1 MRKLKNWTA
10 RRAGGR
16 ITITGQD
23 AETGAEVKVTNVDTI
38 DGPPEP
44 GDATIA
50 TDKDGER
57 YNLV

>member
-16 ITITGQD
+16 ITIKAQD
-23 AETGAEVKVTNVDTI
+23 AATGEEVKITNVDTI
-38 DGPPEP
+38 DGPSEP
-44 GDATIA
+44 GEATIA

-57 YNLV
+57 YNLA